1 MPLRFTKMHG
11 IGNDFVVLDCR
22 AAPMPLDG
30 AAIRRLGHRRF
41 GVGFDQLLS
50 IEPANDGASAFAYGI
65 WNSDG
70 STASQCGN
78 GVRCVAAWLAREG
91 ALSAGL
97 VSLRSPSGPVR
108 VERLADGRIRVDMG
122 EPQFDPARL
131 PFVTQR
137 MAERYRIDLMGR
149 TIEFGAVS
157 MGNPHALIE
166 VDDIDAAPVDVLG
179 PQLEHAAEFPQRCN
193 VGFAELRSRSAIG
206 LRVWERGVGET
217 LACGSAACAAVA
229 ILRQRDCVDEC
240 VDVELPGGRL
250 QIHWQG
256 PGHSLWKTGPA
267 AFSFEGVW
275 HE

>member
-1 MPLRFTKMHG
+1 MSLRFTKMHG

-22 AAPMPLDG
+22 AAPMPLDR

-50 IEPANDGASAFAYGI
+50 IEPADDGACAFAYGI

-70 STASQCGN
+70 STAAQCGN

-91 ALSAGL
+91 VLGAGL

-108 VERLADGRIRVDMG
+108 VERLEDGRIRVGMG
-122 EPQFDPARL
+122 EPQFDPASL
-131 PFVTQR
+131 PLA
-137 MAERYRIDLMGR
+137 AERIADPYRIEVLGR

-157 MGNPHALIE
+157 MGNPHVLIE
-166 VDDIDAAPVDVLG
+166 VDAIDDAPVDVLG
-179 PQLEHAAEFPQRCN
+179 PQLEHSAEFPQGCN
-193 VGFAELRSRSAIG
+193 VGFAELRSRGAIA

-217 LACGSAACAAVA
+217 LACGSGACAAVA
-229 ILRQRDCVDEC
+229 ILRQRGRLDED
-240 VDVELPGGRL
+240 VDVDLPGGTL
-250 QIHWQG
+250 QIQGRG
-256 PGHSLWKTGPA
+256 PGHTLWKTGPA

-275 HE
+275 HD